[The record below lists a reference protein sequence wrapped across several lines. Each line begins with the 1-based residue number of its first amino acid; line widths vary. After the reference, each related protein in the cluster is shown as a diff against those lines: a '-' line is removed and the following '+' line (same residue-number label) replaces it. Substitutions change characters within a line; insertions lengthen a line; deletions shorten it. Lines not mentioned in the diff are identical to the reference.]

1 MDQRNLGIK
10 YRFLFTKILKK
21 FFFNEF
27 IIVSLS
33 EKIKKYN

>member
-1 MDQRNLGIK
+1 MYRRNFGIK
-10 YRFLFTKILKK
+10 YRFLFAKTIKK

-33 EKIKKYN
+33 SKMNN